1 MGALKLLYYS
11 SCTLNGLLQQL
22 APSICFVTMMAHV
35 NKLCYN
41 HWHHES
47 SLCFIKWLAPSTD
60 FVLLGVM
67 TVANTFLGSFV
78 LSLIQGRTML
88 ALFF

>member
-11 SCTLNGLLQQL
+11 SCTVNGLLQQL
-22 APSICFVTMMAHV
+22 APSIYFVTMMAHV

-47 SLCFIKWLAPSTD
+47 SLCFVKWLAPSTD
-60 FVLLGVM
+60 FALLRVM

>member
-22 APSICFVTMMAHV
+22 VPSICFVTMMVDV

-47 SLCFIKWLAPSTD
+47 SLCFIKWLAPSID
-60 FVLLGVM
+60 FALLGVM